1 MKISRLAVTLVAA
14 VASCGAGGRQQNAL
28 VALRAGYA
36 AFPGTIDGAC
46 ALAASRCT
54 RCHTI
59 DRVLLARVES
69 RAHWHYYVERM
80 RRQPQSGISLDEGET
95 ISRCLIYRSFDAERT
110 P

>member
-1 MKISRLAVTLVAA
+1 MKTSSLAAVLVAA

-28 VALRAGYA
+28 DALRSGYA
-36 AFPGTIDGAC
+36 AFPETIDGAC
-46 ALAASRCT
+46 ALAAARCT

-69 RAHWHYYVERM
+69 REHWRYYVDRM

-95 ISRCLIYRSFDAERT
+95 ITRCLIYRSFDAEHT